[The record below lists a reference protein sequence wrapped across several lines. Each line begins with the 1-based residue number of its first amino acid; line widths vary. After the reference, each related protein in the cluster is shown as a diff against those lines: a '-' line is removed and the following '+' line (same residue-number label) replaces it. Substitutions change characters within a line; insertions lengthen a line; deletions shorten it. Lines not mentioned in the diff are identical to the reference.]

1 MNFGSWLIEEELR
14 GNIIISSRES
24 IKTFPQSIY
33 SYIGYCINPIVNI
46 LFRRLPWADTLQLMI
61 LIFNQTKINTNIPLT
76 RYQTKKEKVEEIS
89 WNYNGRMK
97 HYLIH
102 ILAKTYGWDDT
113 YIKKLSV
120 DTALSYIQEI
130 FVDEQL
136 DKEFTYSLSEIAY
149 PYNKNTK
156 KSEFHPLPRPVWM
169 QKEIKEVKK
178 IKMLKSM
185 LPVGNVT
192 DVSGMEKYFNE
203 NQEANPT

>member
-14 GNIIISSRES
+14 GNIVISSKES
-24 IKTFPQSIY
+24 IKTFPKDIY
-33 SYIGYCINPIVNI
+33 KYIGYSINPIVNV
-46 LFRRLPWADTLQLMI
+46 LFSRLPWEHTLQLML
-61 LIFNQTKINTNIPLT
+61 LIFNKTKIDTNIPLT
-76 RYQTKKEKVEEIS
+76 RYQTKKEKIEEIS

-130 FVDEQL
+130 FVDDQL
-136 DKEFTYSLSEIAY
+136 DKEFTHSLSEIAY
-149 PYNKNTK
+149 VYNKNTK
-156 KSEFHPLPRPVWM
+156 KSEFKPLSRPVWM

-178 IKMLKSM
+178 IKMLRSM
-185 LPVGNVT
+185 LPVGNVQ

-203 NQEANPT
+203 SQEADPK

>member
-1 MNFGSWLIEEELR
+1 
-14 GNIIISSRES
+14 
-24 IKTFPQSIY
+24 
-33 SYIGYCINPIVNI
+33 
-46 LFRRLPWADTLQLMI
+46 
-61 LIFNQTKINTNIPLT
+61 LT
-76 RYQTKKEKVEEIS
+76 RYQTKQEKVEELS

-120 DTALSYIQEI
+120 ETALSYIQEI
-130 FVDEQL
+130 FVDDQL
-136 DKEFTYSLSEIAY
+136 DKEFVYSLSEVAY
-149 PYNKNTK
+149 PYNKSTK

-178 IKMLKSM
+178 IKMLRSM

-203 NQEANPT
+203 NP

>member
-14 GNIIISSRES
+14 GNIVTSAKES
-24 IKTFPQSIY
+24 VGTFPQAIY
-33 SYIGYCINPIVNI
+33 TYIGYLINPIVNI
-46 LFRRLPWADTLQLMI
+46 LFSRLPWDDTLQLM
-61 LIFNQTKINTNIPLT
+61 LFIFSKTKVTTNIPLT

-113 YIKKLSV
+113 YIKKLRV
-120 DTALSYIQEI
+120 ETALSYIQEI
-130 FVDEQL
+130 FVDDQL
-136 DKEFTYSLSEIAY
+136 DKEFTYSMSEVAY

-156 KSEFHPLPRPVWM
+156 KSEFKPLPRPVWM

-178 IKMLKSM
+178 IKMLRSM
-185 LPVGNVT
+185 LPMGNVQ

-203 NQEANPT
+203 NQEAKPE